1 MLFSSR
7 SKVSIVL
14 PFIVLL
20 VLLAALMMSGIFR
33 ASAIHAASDS
43 HSGGFYRQTNLVSDL
58 PNVAKFQ
65 DPNLKNP
72 WGLSHSPTSPW
83 WISDNGTG
91 LATVYK
97 GDGTPFPVGSPLV
110 VTIPPPAGSP
120 AGTTAA
126 PTGNVFNSVNS
137 TNPNDFVVTEN
148 GKSGPSIF
156 MFATE
161 DGTISGWNPG
171 VDPTNAILAVD
182 RSTAVQGGF
191 TGAVYKGLAT
201 GQSNNQ
207 NFIYATDF
215 RFGQVEQFKADF
227 SPGITFTDPQ
237 LSSDCPIAGPPAQCF
252 APFGIQNIGG
262 NLFVTFALQN
272 AQHHDDVAGPGNGFV
287 DVFDTNGNLLQ
298 RLASHGTLNSPW
310 GLTLA
315 PEGFGRFGKDLLVGN
330 FGDGRINAFE
340 PDTGVFRGQLQGQ
353 GGNSNPI
360 TINGLWGLG
369 FGNGGLA
376 GPTDTLFFTAGIN
389 DEADGLFGSITK
401 GEG

>member
-1 MLFSSR
+1 MHFSLRSR
-7 SKVSIVL
+7 VSIVL
-14 PFIVLL
+14 PFIALL
-20 VLLAALMMSGIFR
+20 VLLGALMMSGIFR
-33 ASAIHAASDS
+33 AHAIHAAGDS
-43 HSGGFYRQTNLVSDL
+43 HSGGFYRQTNLVSD
-58 PNVAKFQ
+58 VAGLARFQ
-65 DPNLKNP
+65 DKNLVNS

-91 LATVYK
+91 LATVYN
-97 GDGTPFPVGSPLV
+97 GDGTPFLVAGSPLV
-110 VTIPPPAGSP
+110 VTIPLPAGVTP
-120 AGTTAA
+120 PPPAA

-137 TNPNDFVVTEN
+137 TNPNEFVVTEN
-148 GKSGPSIF
+148 GKSGPSTF

-161 DGTISGWNPG
+161 DGTISGWNRG

-182 RSTAVQGGF
+182 RSAAVDPQGDV
-191 TGAVYKGLAT
+191 GAVYKGLAT
-201 GQSNNQ
+201 GSNDKGD
-207 NFIYATDF
+207 FIYATNF
-215 RFGQVEQFKADF
+215 RFGQVEQFDASFKLVN
-227 SPGITFTDPQ
+227 TFTDPQ
-237 LSSDCPIAGPPAQCF
+237 LSSDCPIPGPPAQCF

-262 NLFVTFALQN
+262 LLFVTFALQN
-272 AQHHDDVAGPGNGFV
+272 AAKHDDVAGPGNGFV
-287 DVFDTNGNLLQ
+287 DVFDTSGNLVQ

-330 FGDGRINAFE
+330 FGDGHINAFE
-340 PDTGVFRGQLQGQ
+340 PDTGAFRGQLKDQRG
-353 GGNSNPI
+353 NPI
-360 TINGLWGLG
+360 TINGLWALG